1 MPACLCDA
9 ACRSCHSGAMTTAEQ
24 QRDAGLLDAFASHL
38 AIQRG
43 LSEHTVRAYCGD
55 VLTLLALLPHGPDG
69 TDPADLSALSLPVL
83 RQWLARESGRG
94 LARATLARRVAA
106 VRCFTAWAQ
115 RTDRITTDPGQRLLS
130 PRPDAT
136 VPQVLSAAEAAAVM
150 DAARDRIAAAEDVLA
165 ASRATRDWAVLELLY
180 ATGVRVSELVG
191 TDVADL
197 NLGDRLL
204 RVLGKGDK
212 ERMVPFG
219 RPASNAVEQ
228 WLAVRQ
234 HLVAETGQTDPGQTG
249 PGKPGK
255 NSGALFLGNRGGRLG
270 ARQVR
275 DLVHRTTALAG
286 VRDLAPHGLRHSTA
300 THLLDGGSDLRS
312 VQEVLGHA
320 SLSTTQRY
328 THVSTER
335 LRSAFAQAH
344 PRA

>member
-1 MPACLCDA
+1 
-9 ACRSCHSGAMTTAEQ
+9 MTPLEE

-55 VLTLLALLPHGPDG
+55 LLTLLALLPHGPDG
-69 TDPADLSALSLPVL
+69 TEPVDLGALTLPAL
-83 RQWLARESGRG
+83 RRWLAQESGRG

-106 VRCFTAWAQ
+106 VRCFTAWTY
-115 RTDRITTDPGQRLLS
+115 RTGRTATDPGQRLLS

-136 VPQVLSAAEAAAVM
+136 VPQVLTAEEAAAVM
-150 DAARDRIAAAEDVLA
+150 DAARDQVAAAGTPA
-165 ASRATRDWAVLELLY
+165 ARARATRDWAVLELLY
-180 ATGVRVSELVG
+180 ATGVRVAELVG
-191 TDVADL
+191 T
-197 NLGDRLL
+197 NLGDVNLAERLL

-219 RPASNAVEQ
+219 RPASDAVEH
-228 WLAVRQ
+228 WLDARQ
-234 HLVAETGQTDPGQTG
+234 HLLPDHAGDP
-249 PGKPGK
+249 
-255 NSGALFLGNRGGRLG
+255 GALFLGTRGGRLG

-275 DLVHRTTALAG
+275 DLVHRSTGLAG

-335 LRSAFAQAH
+335 LRSAFTQAH

>member
-1 MPACLCDA
+1 MI
-9 ACRSCHSGAMTTAEQ
+9 TTEQ

-55 VLTLLALLPHGPDG
+55 VLTMLALLPHGADG
-69 TDPADLSALSLPVL
+69 TDPADLSRLSLPVL
-83 RQWLARESGRG
+83 RQWLAQESGRG
-94 LARATLARRVAA
+94 LSRATLARRVAA

-115 RTDRITTDPGQRLLS
+115 RTDRIAADPGQRLLS
-130 PRPDAT
+130 PRPGST

-150 DAARDRIAAAEDVLA
+150 DAARDRIAAADETVTA
-165 ASRATRDWAVLELLY
+165 ARATRDWAVLELLY

-191 TDVADL
+191 ADVTDL

-219 RPASNAVEQ
+219 RPASTAVER
-228 WLAVRQ
+228 WLAVRE
-234 HLVAETGQTDPGQTG
+234 HLLVTG
-249 PGKPGK
+249 PTD
-255 NSGALFLGNRGGRLG
+255 SGALFLGNRGGRLG

>member
-1 MPACLCDA
+1 
-9 ACRSCHSGAMTTAEQ
+9 MTTAEH

-38 AIQRG
+38 ASQRG
-43 LSEHTVRAYCGD
+43 LSEHTVRAYSGD
-55 VLTLLALLPHGPDG
+55 VLTLLALLPHGLDG
-69 TDPADLSALSLPVL
+69 TGPADLSALSLPVL
-83 RQWLARESGRG
+83 RQWLAQESGRG

-115 RTDRITTDPGQRLLS
+115 RTDRIATDPGQRLLS

-150 DAARDRIAAAEDVLA
+150 DAARDRIAAAGDVLT

-234 HLVAETGQTDPGQTG
+234 HLVTDTGQTGTGQPGA
-249 PGKPGK
+249 GK

-270 ARQVR
+270 VRQVR

>member
-1 MPACLCDA
+1 
-9 ACRSCHSGAMTTAEQ
+9 MTRAEE
-24 QRDAGLLDAFASHL
+24 QRDAGLLDAFAGHL
-38 AIQRG
+38 ALQRG

-69 TDPADLSALSLPVL
+69 NAPADLGALTLATL
-83 RQWLARESGRG
+83 RRWLAQESGRG

-115 RTDRITTDPGQRLLS
+115 RTGRIATDPGGRLRS
-130 PRPDAT
+130 PRPAAT
-136 VPQVLSAAEAAAVM
+136 VPQVLTAEEAAAVM
-150 DAARDRIAAAEDVLA
+150 DTAREQAAAAGTPAARA
-165 ASRATRDWAVLELLY
+165 RATRDWAVLELLY
-180 ATGVRVSELVG
+180 ATGVRVAELVG
-191 TDVADL
+191 ADVGDV
-197 NLGDRLL
+197 NLAERLL

-219 RPASNAVEQ
+219 RPASDAVEQ
-228 WLAVRQ
+228 WLAARH
-234 HLVAETGQTDPGQTG
+234 HLLPQQTSDP
-249 PGKPGK
+249 
-255 NSGALFLGNRGGRLG
+255 GALFLGARGGRLG

-275 DLVHRTTALAG
+275 DLVHRSTALAG
-286 VRDLAPHGLRHSTA
+286 VRDLAPHGLRHSFA

-335 LRSAFAQAH
+335 LRSAFTQAH

>member
-1 MPACLCDA
+1 MS
-9 ACRSCHSGAMTTAEQ
+9 RAEEK
-24 QRDAGLLDAFASHL
+24 RDAGLLDAFAAHL
-38 AIQRG
+38 GIQRG

-55 VLTLLALLPHGPDG
+55 VLTLLALLPHGSDG
-69 TDPADLSALSLPVL
+69 TDPADLRALTLPTL
-83 RQWLARESGRG
+83 RRWLAQESGRG

-115 RTDRITTDPGQRLLS
+115 RTGRIATDPGQRLLS

-136 VPQVLSAAEAAAVM
+136 VPQVLSAEEAAVVL
-150 DAARDRIAAAEDVLA
+150 DAARDRVDAAEDRTA
-165 ASRATRDWAVLELLY
+165 RATAVRDWAVLELLY
-180 ATGVRVSELVG
+180 ATGVRVAELVG
-191 TDVADL
+191 ADVTDV
-197 NLGDRLL
+197 NLAERLL

-219 RPASNAVEQ
+219 RPASHAVEQ
-228 WLAVRQ
+228 WLAVRAR
-234 HLVAETGQTDPGQTG
+234 LLPADRKDP
-249 PGKPGK
+249 
-255 NSGALFLGNRGGRLG
+255 GALFLGSRGGRLG

-275 DLVHRTTALAG
+275 DLVHRSTALAG

-328 THVSTER
+328 THISTER
-335 LRSAFAQAH
+335 LRAAFTQAH

>member
-1 MPACLCDA
+1 MRTFLPASAVRQVARATLDL
-9 ACRSCHSGAMTTAEQ
+9 MTVAEQ
-24 QRDAGLLDAFASHL
+24 HRDAGLLDAFASHL
-38 AIQRG
+38 AVQRG

-55 VLTLLALLPHGPDG
+55 VLTLLALLPHGAEG
-69 TDPADLSALSLPVL
+69 TDPADLPALTLPVL
-83 RQWLARESGRG
+83 RRWLAEESGRG

-115 RTDRITTDPGQRLLS
+115 RTGRIGTDPGRRLLS
-130 PRPDAT
+130 PRPGST
-136 VPQVLSAAEAAAVM
+136 VPQVLSAAEAVALM
-150 DAARDRIAAAEDVLA
+150 DAARDQVAAAGDAITA
-165 ASRATRDWAVLELLY
+165 ARATRDWAVLELLY

-191 TDVADL
+191 ADVADL
-197 NLGDRLL
+197 NLADRLL

-219 RPASNAVEQ
+219 RPASNAVER
-228 WLAVRQ
+228 WLAVRT
-234 HLVAETGQTDPGQTG
+234 HLLAAGRADP
-249 PGKPGK
+249 
-255 NSGALFLGNRGGRLG
+255 GALFFGNRGGRLG

-312 VQEVLGHA
+312 VQEVLGHS

-335 LRSAFAQAH
+335 LRSAFTQAH

>member
-1 MPACLCDA
+1 MFTP
-9 ACRSCHSGAMTTAEQ
+9 EQ
-24 QRDAGLLDAFASHL
+24 QRDAGLLDAFAGHL

-55 VLTLLALLPHGPDG
+55 LLTLLAQLPHGADG

-83 RQWLARESGRG
+83 RRWLAEESGRR

-115 RTDRITTDPGQRLLS
+115 RTGRIATDPGLRLLS
-130 PRPDAT
+130 PRPGST
-136 VPQVLSAAEAAAVM
+136 VPQVLSATEAAAVM
-150 DAARDRIAAAEDVLA
+150 DAARDQIAAADDATTA
-165 ASRATRDWAVLELLY
+165 ARATRNWAVLELLY
-180 ATGVRVSELVG
+180 ATGVRVAELVG
-191 TDVADL
+191 ADVADL
-197 NLGDRLL
+197 NLADRLL
-204 RVLGKGDK
+204 RVLGKGDR

-219 RPASNAVEQ
+219 RPASIAVER
-228 WLAVRQ
+228 WLSLRT
-234 HLVAETGQTDPGQTG
+234 HLRAAERTDP
-249 PGKPGK
+249 
-255 NSGALFLGNRGGRLG
+255 GALFLGNRGGRLG
-270 ARQVR
+270 VRQVR

>member
-1 MPACLCDA
+1 
-9 ACRSCHSGAMTTAEQ
+9 MTRAEE
-24 QRDAGLLDAFASHL
+24 QRDAGLLDAFAGHL
-38 AIQRG
+38 GIQRG

-69 TDPADLSALSLPVL
+69 TEPADLGALTLTTL
-83 RQWLARESGRG
+83 RRWLAQESGRG

-106 VRCFTAWAQ
+106 VRCFTAWAH
-115 RTDRITTDPGQRLLS
+115 RTGRTATDPGVRLLS

-136 VPQVLSAAEAAAVM
+136 VPQVLTAEEAAAVL
-150 DAARDRIAAAEDVLA
+150 DTARELVAAAENPTGRA
-165 ASRATRDWAVLELLY
+165 RATRDWAVLELLY
-180 ATGVRVSELVG
+180 ATGVRVAELVG
-191 TDVADL
+191 ADVTDV
-197 NLGDRLL
+197 NLAERLL

-228 WLAVRQ
+228 WLAVRD
-234 HLVAETGQTDPGQTG
+234 HLLPEQATDP
-249 PGKPGK
+249 
-255 NSGALFLGNRGGRLG
+255 GALFLGTRGGRLG

-275 DLVHRTTALAG
+275 DLVHRSTGLAG

-335 LRSAFAQAH
+335 LRSAFTQAH

>member
-1 MPACLCDA
+1 
-9 ACRSCHSGAMTTAEQ
+9 MTTAEE

-55 VLTLLALLPHGPDG
+55 VLTLLGVLPHEADG
-69 TDPADLSALSLPVL
+69 TGGADLSALSLPVL
-83 RQWLARESGRG
+83 RQWLAQESGRG

-106 VRCFTAWAQ
+106 VRCFTAWAH
-115 RTDRITTDPGQRLLS
+115 RTGRIATDPGQRLLS
-130 PRPDAT
+130 PRPGST

-150 DAARDRIAAAEDVLA
+150 DAAREQIAAAGDITHTA
-165 ASRATRDWAVLELLY
+165 RATRNWAVLELLY
-180 ATGVRVSELVG
+180 ATGVRVSELVSA
-191 TDVADL
+191 DVADL
-197 NLGDRLL
+197 NLGERLL
-204 RVLGKGDK
+204 RVLGKGDR

-219 RPASNAVEQ
+219 RPASTAVEQ
-228 WLAVRQ
+228 WLSVRR
-234 HLVAETGQTDPGQTG
+234 HLLAG
-249 PGKPGK
+249 PGADP
-255 NSGALFLGNRGGRLG
+255 GALFLGNRGRRLG

-275 DLVHRTTALAG
+275 DLVHRSTALAG

-312 VQEVLGHA
+312 VQEVLGHS

-335 LRSAFAQAH
+335 LRSAFTQAH

>member
-1 MPACLCDA
+1 MD
-9 ACRSCHSGAMTTAEQ
+9 TVE

-55 VLTLLALLPHGPDG
+55 VLTLLALLPHGTEG
-69 TDPADLSALSLPVL
+69 TGPADLSALSHPLL
-83 RQWLARESGRG
+83 RQWLAQESGRG

-106 VRCFTAWAQ
+106 VRCFTAWAH
-115 RTDRITTDPGQRLLS
+115 RTDRITTDPGLRLLS

-150 DAARDRIAAAEDVLA
+150 DAARDRIDAAEDVHA
-165 ASRATRDWAVLELLY
+165 ASTATRDWAVLELLY

-191 TDVADL
+191 ADVADL

-219 RPASNAVEQ
+219 RPASNAVER
-228 WLAVRQ
+228 WLALRT
-234 HLVAETGQTDPGQTG
+234 HLRPAGRAD
-249 PGKPGK
+249 
-255 NSGALFLGNRGGRLG
+255 SGALFLGNRGGRLG